1 MSNNSIIEHR
11 ANYYFIELREEYLHI
26 CQNCSYKK
34 NKSKASSHCKAF
46 ILAIMES
53 WTNDKR
59 GKGEDL
65 AIYMTYPQWI
75 EAMYGMFGRCVIID
89 SLEELIGESLLS
101 REKHRM
107 YGKDTYKYRLNC
119 QELNRRVKLLPE
131 RDPKHTRPK
140 VDASI
145 NRRDNSEDPSK
156 SKRDTRLKVDED
168 PSKSRHNIESTKKPN
183 IESKESTN
191 ANDSTKIE
199 PDSLTHSSL
208 QSSFA
213 QEKYLSTPIVD
224 KPVSDVDNPP
234 ETQLPIATVTT
245 GNASI
250 ERHTE
255 KLAPL
260 GIYDEQEKQ
269 QHQWWCQ
276 LGMAVKVNLTN
287 KGHWATLSEH
297 VQSFEDMKSLYDF
310 TEQQIDKDPGL
321 DDKTVKPGNLA
332 NADNLNGWKKKK
344 RKAEQPKDSS
354 KSSSGSGMRNYT
366 FDPEPQ
372 PTTQEPPSG
381 ELVAVPGFS
390 LKAMRE
396 KLRKERA
403 NV

>member
-26 CQNCSYKK
+26 CQECSYKK

-183 IESKESTN
+183 IDNLSVDRATDVASPTDPLVSLSDQVLVNEITRREKEKLENASLIANPTIENVEPEVAPKNVEPVTTRNTSSKPRSPRVRVTEPLQKPLPKLDDPKMSEEARAVWNVWIDMPWNKAIPPKLTVTAAEHCETLSKVLITQDIMFKVRN
-191 ANDSTKIE
+191 FAAKNDRNGFYKGKSWE
-199 PDSLTHSSL
+199 LGH
-208 QSSFA
+208 
-213 QEKYLSTPIVD
+213 V
-224 KPVSDVDNPP
+224 VSEYSRWKSAEYQVKP
-234 ETQLPIATVTT
+234 ETQEKPKVTV
-245 GNASI
+245 GNRA
-250 ERHTE
+250 
-255 KLAPL
+255 
-260 GIYDEQEKQ
+260 
-269 QHQWWCQ
+269 
-276 LGMAVKVNLTN
+276 M
-287 KGHWATLSEH
+287 
-297 VQSFEDMKSLYDF
+297 QSF
-310 TEQQIDKDPGL
+310 
-321 DDKTVKPGNLA
+321 
-332 NADNLNGWKKKK
+332 
-344 RKAEQPKDSS
+344 
-354 KSSSGSGMRNYT
+354 T
-366 FDPEPQ
+366 F
-372 PTTQEPPSG
+372 
-381 ELVAVPGFS
+381 
-390 LKAMRE
+390 K
-396 KLRKERA
+396 
-403 NV
+403 